1 MISQKCPKCLSS
13 RVRRGYRPTP
23 FWSKIL
29 FRYNLLCDNCNW
41 EFTGFAVPGTVSAK
55 PTKSPKKKTAVK
67 TSPDEVNSSNNPD
80 QNSREE
86 ASETQVKIES
96 AAAEKA
102 VAREV
107 LEESVVEETSSNEL
121 IAGENISAVEKS
133 VDPAASKKVSKSDK
147 KAKRKSGV

>member
-55 PTKSPKKKTAVK
+55 PTRNPKKKPVAK
-67 TSPDEVNSSNNPD
+67 TSEDSSGNSSHSVQQSRDASAENSFKVENPL
-80 QNSREE
+80 
-86 ASETQVKIES
+86 
-96 AAAEKA
+96 
-102 VAREV
+102 AREIV
-107 LEESVVEETSSNEL
+107 SNEKS
-121 IAGENISAVEKS
+121 IDETATQS
-133 VDPAASKKVSKSDK
+133 VDESKNI
-147 KAKRKSGV
+147 AKRKSGV